1 MEQAV
6 GESPT
11 VSQSILLRVLSDA
24 HSESPAQPDV
34 AEITLA
40 AIDDPSLSGDDQND
54 IDRYM
59 HSFQFSEHQNTVSG
73 LGAGC
78 CSDLRT
84 PRKDGGTT
92 GIVIATIRRFRTV
105 AFIATVQAMA
115 IRRCVRSTTHCLAIR
130 SSRNNSNTATL

>member
-1 MEQAV
+1 MKARQYLKASV
-6 GESPT
+6 FGALRCLSSHT
-11 VSQSILLRVLSDA
+11 V
-24 HSESPAQPDV
+24 QPEV
-34 AEITLA
+34 TGTTPA

-84 PRKDGGTT
+84 PRKDEGTT
-92 GIVIATIRRFRTV
+92 GI
-105 AFIATVQAMA
+105 A
-115 IRRCVRSTTHCLAIR
+115 IYRARLNEAV
-130 SSRNNSNTATL
+130 